1 MRALKIAIIPN
12 ATKAGALDFTKK
24 AVSIIESCGGTALMT
39 EDLKS
44 SFSQLKKIE
53 YFSTIERMVESCDL
67 VIAAG
72 GDGTIINAAKYA
84 CSQER
89 PILGVNFGRI
99 GFVAQLEPKELD
111 KLTDIIKGEYKT
123 EKRMMLKAEI
133 ISADGESSVHYA
145 LNDVVISR
153 GSYSRILDFTIGH
166 NEREICSYRAD
177 GLIFSTPTGSTA
189 YSLSAGG
196 PVVEPTMNCIV
207 FTPVCSHSLFSR
219 PIVFSAD
226 SVLGVT
232 AGCDELCEAI
242 VTVDGQCSKKLCDG
256 DMVKISRAGKD
267 VNLIITNE
275 KTFYS
280 VLGDKLNRRTE

>member
-1 MRALKIAIIPN
+1 MKIAIIPN
-12 ATKAGALDFTKK
+12 PTKAGALDFTKK

-39 EDLKS
+39 EDLKI
-44 SFSQLKKIE
+44 SFSQLEKIE

-133 ISADGESSVHYA
+133 ISADGESSVYYA

-232 AGCDELCEAI
+232 AGCDESCEAI

>member
-1 MRALKIAIIPN
+1 MKIAIIPN
-12 ATKAGALDFTKK
+12 PTKAGALDFTKK

-39 EDLKS
+39 EDIKS
-44 SFSQLKKIE
+44 SFSQLEKIE

-232 AGCDELCEAI
+232 AGCDESCEAI

>member
-1 MRALKIAIIPN
+1 MKIAIIPN
-12 ATKAGALDFTKK
+12 PTKAGALDFTKK

-44 SFSQLKKIE
+44 SFSQLEKIE

-232 AGCDELCEAI
+232 AGCDESCEAI

>member
-12 ATKAGALDFTKK
+12 PTKAGALDFTKK

-44 SFSQLKKIE
+44 SFSQLEKIE

-99 GFVAQLEPKELD
+99 GFVAQLEPNELD

-232 AGCDELCEAI
+232 AGCDESCEAI

>member
-12 ATKAGALDFTKK
+12 STKAGALDFTKK
-24 AVSIIESCGGTALMT
+24 AVSVIESCGGTALMT

-44 SFSQLKKIE
+44 SFSQLEKIE

-99 GFVAQLEPKELD
+99 GFVAQLEPNELG

-207 FTPVCSHSLFSR
+207 FTPVCTHSLFSR
-219 PIVFSAD
+219 PIIFSAD

-232 AGCDELCEAI
+232 AGCDESCEAI

-256 DMVKISRAGKD
+256 DMVKISRSDRD
-267 VNLIITNE
+267 VELIITNE
-275 KTFYS
+275 KTFYG

>member
-12 ATKAGALDFTKK
+12 PTKAGALDFTKK

-44 SFSQLKKIE
+44 SFSQLEKIE

-232 AGCDELCEAI
+232 AGCDESCEAI

>member
-12 ATKAGALDFTKK
+12 PTKAGALDFTKK

-39 EDLKS
+39 EDIKS
-44 SFSQLKKIE
+44 SFSQLEKIE

-232 AGCDELCEAI
+232 AGCDESCEAI